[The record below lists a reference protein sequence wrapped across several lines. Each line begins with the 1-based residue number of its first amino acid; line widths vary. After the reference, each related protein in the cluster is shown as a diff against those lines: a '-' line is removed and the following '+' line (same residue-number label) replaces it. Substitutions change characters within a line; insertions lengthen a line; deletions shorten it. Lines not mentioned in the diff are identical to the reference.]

1 MSIGEVK
8 PTQPGAVA
16 TATTWTARVSS
27 IAIAAVIA
35 LQQAGLIAPQHAATI
50 KTVTD
55 QITPIADKIETAIND
70 KKMDT
75 SIIVDLVNEVKKLAD
90 QIAEEKKKDEQV
102 NPKPEPTPI
111 DVLPKPSPDQ
121 QRIKDM
127 EEQIRKLLDELAKK
141 HEPKPP
147 EPVTPPVASIKVV
160 DSSGKELTTPIEA
173 GRQFKVVASVAGKW
187 AITSESPTT
196 DYDVMEYP
204 DHLVCVLRNGA
215 KLSIAHATEAPLML
229 TAIMVKCQDA
239 PRPPPGPK
247 PVDPVEP
254 DDKKPITTHKVG
266 GVYLVW
272 EPSAVT
278 PEQSSVIAD
287 LDYWTKLR
295 ASGVTA
301 YTYLPTT
308 ADELGKWTLEQ
319 MRAKGIPPPA
329 IVLVDKDRFLLD
341 VVALPKSVTGVEAA
355 IAKVGGK

>member
-1 MSIGEVK
+1 MSTGEVK
-8 PTQPGAVA
+8 PTQPPSTMAK
-16 TATTWTARVSS
+16 ATTWTSRISS
-27 IAIAAVIA
+27 IIILAVVAA
-35 LQQAGLIAPQHAATI
+35 QQAGILTPQNAATI
-50 KTVTD
+50 KQVND
-55 QITPIADKIETAIND
+55 QLVPIADRIETAIID
-70 KKMDT
+70 KKLPDSAT
-75 SIIVDLVNEVKKLAD
+75 LVDLANQVKKLVD
-90 QIAEEKKKDEQV
+90 QLQV
-102 NPKPEPTPI
+102 KPKPEPTPI
-111 DVLPKPSPDQ
+111 DAVPKPNPDQ
-121 QRIKDM
+121 QRIRDM

-141 HEPKPP
+141 HEPPAP
-147 EPVTPPVASIKVV
+147 TPVPSPSASIKVV

-215 KLSIAHATEAPLML
+215 KLSISHATETPLTL

-239 PRPPPGPK
+239 PRPPPVPI

-254 DDKKPITTHKVG
+254 DKHVTNHKVG

-272 EPSAVT
+272 EPSSVT

-287 LDYWTKLR
+287 LGYWTKLR
-295 ASGVTA
+295 TSGVTA

-329 IVLVDKDRFLLD
+329 IVLVDKERFLLD
-341 VVALPKSVTGVEAA
+341 VVALPKSVAGVDAA
-355 IAKVGGK
+355 ISKVGGR